1 MRDGETMS
9 ERDSRYRINVVAEMT
24 GVPAPTLRAW
34 ERRYGIPTPSRTA
47 AAYRLYSDRDVAMVR
62 KLRDLCAGGLS
73 IAEAAQMVLKGE
85 ADTFIE
91 APGHLDAFE
100 AATRRIVDAVIAFD
114 PDLLEREV
122 SRAVY
127 LGSAVTVFEQVLG
140 PVMRQVG
147 DLWHAGTLSVAQEHL
162 ASEVVGSVVRA
173 LSRLVQPPAPSRRVL
188 LAAFEDEEHVLG
200 LYGVAIR
207 LASWGIRS
215 VDLGARTPPEA
226 LADAVARLSP
236 DAVALTLTI
245 ALRPERAAATLERYA
260 QACAG
265 VPWFVGGAGAAAVA
279 TRVER
284 LGGVVLAG
292 EAATLRAAI
301 EQALAVKPQR
311 P

>member
-1 MRDGETMS
+1 MS

-100 AATRRIVDAVIAFD
+100 AATRRIVAAVIAFD

>member
-100 AATRRIVDAVIAFD
+100 AATRRIVAAVIAFD